1 MAARKTPSEWESI
14 RLEYLAGDDSIRE
27 IADRYAISEAAIRK
41 KAKAEGW
48 KRPVRTR
55 EPVRTLLPVPRTIA
69 LERPAPSEPAT
80 SAQIAERGRQ
90 LVARMFDELDAITSF
105 QGELETSIEILT
117 GADENGQRYDAMMKA
132 VSLPARSQ
140 IAKNLAATLKTINE
154 AAAPQQGKKAAAQE
168 RATAAGRKFGSIG
181 APTAKTIN

>member
-1 MAARKTPSEWESI
+1 MAARKSPDEWERI

-27 IADRYAISEAAIRK
+27 IADRYCVSEAAIRK
-41 KAKAEGW
+41 KAKASGW

-55 EPVRTLLPVPRTIA
+55 EPVRTLLPMP
-69 LERPAPSEPAT
+69 RPAIAAPTEPREPVT
-80 SAQIAERGRQ
+80 SAAIAEQGRQ
-90 LVARMFDELDAITSF
+90 LVARMFDELDAMTSH
-105 QGELETSIEILT
+105 QGELEAMIEIAT
-117 GADENGQRYDAMMKA
+117 ANDENDRRHDAMMKA

-154 AAAPQQGKKAAAQE
+154 AASPQQGKKAAAQE
-168 RATAAGRKFGSIG
+168 RATAVGRKFGSIG